1 MIGRKRSP
9 YEGQKGQEI
18 IEKYHINNKKTENHV
33 TKTVEMAKLFAE
45 TWNKSADRPKKT
57 IYQFKSV
64 WDDTTFN
71 TARFGILVKTLPGK
85 TIDSVMRF
93 LDPKWESKVQNFQ
106 LKRKNGIPVPT
117 TFREKSEI
125 EINPERN
132 AKVINRTKGTY
143 ERSFYNKY
151 RAGLIEP
158 HYFHLKKLFSVQT
171 KYKMQNIIQ
180 YLFTTNNPEFLRIY
194 EDKRNKK
201 FEEFKNAARNGI
213 TPKNA
218 AKKFLYDYES
228 FTKEFLFEIDEIFS
242 GSFDDQI
249 LKQNELE
256 GIEYNSFLNSISDKK
271 GSDCNSYLKTNRN
284 KNPTKKYKNHTQMGT
299 TSIPNLKNNNVT
311 SKAKINLGI
320 VTPFA
325 LRKQTWK
332 NSQLVKL
339 KKKIG
344 SVKNKVFGKNRKP
357 TKQPKRTSGG
367 RGLTG
372 TVFRAK
378 EQQFRN
384 AKTSVRILESNKANL
399 KLQLNKQK
407 QNAETAKENV
417 QRNAQKRI
425 NEEREKSKVDA
436 ARRRTLTNYR
446 EWWRNKKINELKK
459 KERKSP
465 KPKRTLRKLL
475 GF

>member
-1 MIGRKRSP
+1 MPRKPTGLSRKDF
-9 YEGQKGQEI
+9 QFV
-18 IEKYHINNKKTENHV
+18 EKS
-33 TKTVEMAKLFAE
+33 
-45 TWNKSADRPKKT
+45 NKS
-57 IYQFKSV
+57 
-64 WDDTTFN
+64 N
-71 TARFGILVKTLPGK
+71 
-85 TIDSVMRF
+85 
-93 LDPKWESKVQNFQ
+93 KVF
-106 LKRKNGIPVPT
+106 
-117 TFREKSEI
+117 EK
-125 EINPERN
+125 
-132 AKVINRTKGTY
+132 
-143 ERSFYNKY
+143 
-151 RAGLIEP
+151 
-158 HYFHLKKLFSVQT
+158 
-171 KYKMQNIIQ
+171 
-180 YLFTTNNPEFLRIY
+180 
-194 EDKRNKK
+194 
-201 FEEFKNAARNGI
+201 
-213 TPKNA
+213 
-218 AKKFLYDYES
+218 
-228 FTKEFLFEIDEIFS
+228 
-242 GSFDDQI
+242 
-249 LKQNELE
+249 
-256 GIEYNSFLNSISDKK
+256 
-271 GSDCNSYLKTNRN
+271 
-284 KNPTKKYKNHTQMGT
+284 

-436 ARRRTLTNYR
+436 ARRKTLTNYR

-475 GF
+475 GL